1 MPSAVTLNQMVE
13 YTLQLDSI
21 FASLSDPTRRDILS
35 RVAQT
40 ELSISDLVKNY
51 DISFAAISKH
61 LKVMEH
67 AKLIVKRKEGKKQM
81 ISLAPEAL
89 ASADEYLEQYR
100 RMWQSRY
107 DKLDA
112 LIK

>member
-1 MPSAVTLNQMVE
+1 MVE
-13 YTLQLDSI
+13 HTLQLDSI

-35 RVAQT
+35 RVAHA
-40 ELSISDLVKNY
+40 ELSISELVTDY
-51 DISFAAISKH
+51 DMSFAAVSKH
-61 LKVMEH
+61 LKIMER

-81 ISLAPEAL
+81 VSMAPEAL
-89 ASADEYLEQYR
+89 MSADEYLEQYR

-107 DKLDA
+107 DKLDK